1 MLIKKQYLK
10 IVPITDCI
18 SEINNALMLL
28 YQCII
33 YMSIQSIAIITK
45 KHQEV
50 SGKIIEMNQL
60 WLILVLSLILLLMIT
75 VLRLNLNKNLQV
87 KQLLMVK
94 KMKILKHLSNSW
106 RTLEMPLINWEINL
120 ILSWFNKCVLSKS
133 FMKSTD
139 HLLLMFP
146 GAI

>member
-10 IVPITDCI
+10 IAPITHCI

-28 YQCII
+28 YECII
-33 YMSIQSIAIITK
+33 YMSIQSIAIINK
-45 KHQEV
+45 KQEI
-50 SGKIIEMNQL
+50 SGKIIEMNQF
-60 WLILVLSLILLLMIT
+60 WLILVLLLILLLPIT
-75 VLRLNLNKNLQV
+75 VLRLNFKKNLQV

-139 HLLLMFP
+139 HLPLMFP

>member
-10 IVPITDCI
+10 IAPITHCI

-28 YQCII
+28 YECII
-33 YMSIQSIAIITK
+33 YMSIQSIAIINK
-45 KHQEV
+45 KQEI
-50 SGKIIEMNQL
+50 SGKIIEMNQF
-60 WLILVLSLILLLMIT
+60 WLILVLLLILLLPIT
-75 VLRLNLNKNLQV
+75 VLRLNLKKNLQV

-139 HLLLMFP
+139 HLPLMFP

>member
-1 MLIKKQYLK
+1 MLIKKYYLK
-10 IVPITDCI
+10 IAPITHCI

-28 YQCII
+28 YECII
-33 YMSIQSIAIITK
+33 YMSIQSIAIINK
-45 KHQEV
+45 KQEI
-50 SGKIIEMNQL
+50 SGKIIEMNQF
-60 WLILVLSLILLLMIT
+60 WLILVLLLILLLPIT
-75 VLRLNLNKNLQV
+75 VLRLNFKKNLQV

-139 HLLLMFP
+139 HLPLMFP

>member
-10 IVPITDCI
+10 IAPITHCI

-28 YQCII
+28 YECII
-33 YMSIQSIAIITK
+33 YMSIQSIAIINK
-45 KHQEV
+45 KQEI
-50 SGKIIEMNQL
+50 SGKIIEMNQF
-60 WLILVLSLILLLMIT
+60 WLILVLLLILLLPIT
-75 VLRLNLNKNLQV
+75 VLRLNFKKNLQV

-120 ILSWFNKCVLSKS
+120 ILTCFNKCVLSKG
-133 FMKSTD
+133 FIKSTD
-139 HLLLMFP
+139 HPPLMFS
-146 GAI
+146 GAL